1 MFKKYNE
8 ANSTGSSQHTR
19 QISKWG
25 CLLAA
30 TTILFSGSVLANH
43 TVLVEGE
50 QDYDGDGLL
59 GADEDGDGDQVFGTI
74 MGGVSGVSDNGRV
87 MIVTSGRF
95 MEQVFLD
102 GVGVTVLEA
111 APGVNA
117 VVEAFQAG
125 GDAGENNTRQ
135 QQPGIIVH
143 SDGSFPLEIRNIV
156 SRNWTDGIQIR
167 GSARVTVDNV
177 RLDSNVNYGIQV
189 LGDSKV
195 VITNS
200 QINSSGFRRSG
211 SLGLTP
217 GGDIEPSPGIGI
229 SFQDSSSGYISLTT
243 VAHSFSTG
251 IMSNGNVRLL
261 GNTVF
266 DNSPNYNGFW

>member
-1 MFKKYNE
+1 MFMKYNK
-8 ANSTGSSQHTR
+8 ANSIGLLHLTR
-19 QISKWG
+19 RVSKLA

-30 TTILFSGSVLANH
+30 ASILLPGSVLANH

-74 MGGVSGVSDNGRV
+74 MGGVDGVSDNGRV

-95 MEQVFLD
+95 MEQVFLS

-125 GDAGENNTRQ
+125 GDAGANNTRQ

-167 GSARVTVDNV
+167 GAARVTLDNV
-177 RLDSNVNYGIQV
+177 RVDSNVNYGIHV
-189 LGDSKV
+189 RGDSKV
-195 VITNS
+195 VITDS
-200 QINSSGFRRSG
+200 QVNSSGFRRSG

-229 SFQDSSSGYISLTT
+229 AFEDNSSGYISLTT
-243 VAHSFSTG
+243 VSHSFGTG
-251 IMSNGNVRLL
+251 VMSNGNVRLL

-266 DNSPNYNGFW
+266 DNSPNYDGFW

>member
-1 MFKKYNE
+1 MRRKYNN
-8 ANSTGSSQHTR
+8 ANLIGLTEGTR
-19 QISKWG
+19 LVSKVA

-30 TTILFSGSVLANH
+30 TTILFSNSVLANH

-59 GADEDGDGDQVFGTI
+59 GVDEDADGDQVFGTI
-74 MGGVSGVSDNGRV
+74 MGGVTGIGDNGRV

-95 MEQVFLD
+95 MEQVNLA
-102 GVGVTVLEA
+102 GTGVTVLEA

-125 GDAGENNTRQ
+125 GNAADNNTRQ

-167 GSARVTVDNV
+167 GSARVTLDNV
-177 RLDSNVNYGIQV
+177 RVDSNVNYGIHV
-189 LGDSKV
+189 LGGSSV
-195 VITNS
+195 VITDS
-200 QINSSGFRRSG
+200 QVNSSGFRRSG

-217 GGDIEPSPGIGI
+217 GGDIPPNPGIGI
-229 SFQDSSSGYISLTT
+229 AFEETSSGYISLTT

-266 DNSPNYNGFW
+266 DNKPNYNGFW